1 MKKRIITPILALL
14 LASTLCAC
22 ADTTSTSENHTDS
35 TIETAS
41 SSNTATVIESNQSIA
56 SSESLPETS
65 KANSID
71 ESLEKINIYDY
82 IPVGYV
88 DEEQRYLLLQLNA
101 DNSLNDYTCDC
112 VVYDDREKKTVYRF
126 TVGGYYDPV
135 SESQPFD
142 SDVKYSE
149 GTFSFSMWNYY
160 VDTDECERWYE
171 VTDVYGNLIYKSTTS
186 KTQISHCTYVP
197 SDDKVYCNAS
207 VNNECGFYKMNADG
221 SNKFKL
227 FDESF
232 ADFYVLDDEIVGYY
246 CEGEVFTD
254 EFDACYF
261 CIMDKTGKMIKQINI
276 GPFSNCNRRLVKA
289 GDYICFISPFD
300 PEINPD
306 FSERS
311 NGVIFYNYK
320 TNELRVQY
328 FDNEIENSYCGITP
342 NGKYLITCV
351 PDDVEIKDSALY
363 GYERGDTTVN
373 IYDTATGEK
382 LKYEK
387 LGQENLRPSYMNV
400 FNDRVVFMDGW
411 NKTVYTIDEF

>member
-1 MKKRIITPILALL
+1 LL
-14 LASTLCAC
+14 HC
-22 ADTTSTSENHTDS
+22 
-35 TIETAS
+35 
-41 SSNTATVIESNQSIA
+41 
-56 SSESLPETS
+56 
-65 KANSID
+65 
-71 ESLEKINIYDY
+71 
-82 IPVGYV
+82 
-88 DEEQRYLLLQLNA
+88 LQQHRQ
-101 DNSLNDYTCDC
+101 DNDYTCDC
-112 VVYDDREKKTVYRF
+112 VVYDDREKKAVYCF

-149 GTFSFSMWNYY
+149 GMFSFSAWNYY

-197 SDDKVYCNAS
+197 SDDKVYYNAS
-207 VNNECGFYKMNADG
+207 VNDECCFYKMNSDG
-221 SNKFKL
+221 SDKDKL
-227 FDESF
+227 FDENF
-232 ADFYVLDDEIVGYY
+232 ADFYVLDNEIVGYY
-246 CEGEVFTD
+246 CEGEAFTD

-261 CIMDKTGKMIKQINI
+261 CVMDKNGKMIQQINI

-289 GDYICFISPFD
+289 GDFICFMSPFD
-300 PEINPD
+300 PEINPE

-351 PDDVEIKDSALY
+351 PNDVEIEDSALY

-387 LGQENLRPSYMNV
+387 LGQENVRPSYMNV

-411 NKTVYTIDEF
+411 NKSVYMIDSI

>member
-1 MKKRIITPILALL
+1 MKKRIIASLLAL
-14 LASTLCAC
+14 SITFMLCAC
-22 ADTTSTSENHTDS
+22 ADSTSTSESHIDS
-35 TIETAS
+35 TTETAS
-41 SSNTATVIESNQSIA
+41 SSNIASVTESSQSVVSSENSTATTE
-56 SSESLPETS
+56 
-65 KANSID
+65 ANSID
-71 ESLEKINIYDY
+71 ESLKNIYIYDCN
-82 IPVGYV
+82 PVGYV
-88 DEEQRYLLLQLNA
+88 DEEQRYLLLQANK
-101 DNSLNDYTCDC
+101 DNSLNDYTCDY
-112 VVYDDREKKTVYRF
+112 VVYDDREKKAVYCF

-149 GTFSFSMWNYY
+149 GMFSISAWNYY

-197 SDDKVYCNAS
+197 SDDKVYYNAS
-207 VNNECGFYKMNADG
+207 VNDECCFYKMNSDG
-221 SNKFKL
+221 SNKDKL
-227 FDESF
+227 FDENF

-246 CEGEVFTD
+246 CEGEAFTD
-254 EFDACYF
+254 EYDACYF
-261 CIMDKTGKMIKQINI
+261 CVMDKTGKMIKQINI

-289 GDYICFISPFD
+289 GEYICFMSPFY

-311 NGVIFYNYK
+311 NGVIFYNYQ

-328 FDNEIENSYCGITP
+328 FDDEIENSYCGITP
-342 NGKYLITCV
+342 DGKHLITCV
-351 PDDVEIKDSALY
+351 PDDVEITDSALY

-382 LKYEK
+382 LKCEK

-400 FNDRVVFMDGW
+400 FNDRVIFMDGW
-411 NKTVYTIDEF
+411 NKSVYMLDEI